1 MKVLKKEVTDG
12 EVAISSPSVS
22 NIMLHGINPKSEHI
36 VKWNHSMGNQ
46 IPEPDIINISRRAL
60 RKADKSRKLERF
72 LPKVLYTKDID
83 RRIMRFREMLGSEYE
98 EKRILRFIIIEKLDP
113 LYTIDDLRDFKS
125 VVIDIFLGMFFKV
138 TNDLWEINNVYDI

>member
-1 MKVLKKEVTDG
+1 
-12 EVAISSPSVS
+12 
-22 NIMLHGINPKSEHI
+22 MLFRSSEHI
-36 VKWNHSMGNQ
+36 LKWSRPLANRIS
-46 IPEPDIINISRRAL
+46 EPDMIRIARRVL

-83 RRIMRFREMLGSEYE
+83 RRIMRFRAMLGLEYE

-138 TNDLWEINNVYDI
+138 TNDLWEINNVYGI